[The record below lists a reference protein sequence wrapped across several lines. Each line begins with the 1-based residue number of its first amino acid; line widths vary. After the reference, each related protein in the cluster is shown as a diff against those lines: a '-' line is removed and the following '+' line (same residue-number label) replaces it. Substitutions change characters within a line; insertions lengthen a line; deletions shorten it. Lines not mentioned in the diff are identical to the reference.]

1 MNMWL
6 EPSLAPTTH
15 PIENWTDFLRPD
27 SWTAFGAV
35 VLHFCEVNTRRRTN
49 KKQCL
54 SRGGSVPPTMLPKT
68 LRAEP
73 IERTVPKI
81 DVYSVL

>member
-27 SWTAFGAV
+27 SWTAFAAV

-49 KKQCL
+49 KKTV
-54 SRGGSVPPTMLPKT
+54 SVPWRF
-68 LRAEP
+68 RAAN
-73 IERTVPKI
+73 
-81 DVYSVL
+81 DVAQNP